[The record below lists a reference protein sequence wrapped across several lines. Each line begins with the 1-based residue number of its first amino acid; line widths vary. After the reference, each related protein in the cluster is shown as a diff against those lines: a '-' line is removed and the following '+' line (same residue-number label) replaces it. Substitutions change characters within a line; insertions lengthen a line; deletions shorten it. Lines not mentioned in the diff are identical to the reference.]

1 MSTQIKKALIRKNQT
16 QTEKAEKCYLI
27 YFLDEDDN
35 DYRYFKGQ
43 VWALNPLKALLKYL
57 ENQYLLIHRSNL
69 EYVRAET
76 KDKKVYLALEK
87 KEDKKGKIE
96 KKSTTLKKKGGDK
109 SPISS
114 ISIEEEKRE
123 MLKMV
128 GTGLDIW
135 RCCPQCGYKDPAYGS
150 GVKCPNCDYQEGRN
164 DD

>member
-16 QTEKAEKCYLI
+16 QTEKVEKCYLI

-35 DYRYFKGQ
+35 NYRYFKGQ

-76 KDKKVYLALEK
+76 KQGKVYLALELK
-87 KEDKKGKIE
+87 E
-96 KKSTTLKKKGGDK
+96 KKKKQKEKQSATLKKGCGDN
-109 SPISS
+109 SPVSS
-114 ISIEEEKRE
+114 IEKDKEE